1 MYCKMKKVS
10 LLILLTSLMLW
21 PLMAQEKGG
30 MTSKTQLAL
39 MQDSLTADSTNWQLM
54 LRLAD
59 AYQEKNRTKRA
70 QELYERAIQ
79 LHVSDTL
86 QRALAKCYYSRG
98 YYRKSIDLC
107 NNLLQK
113 DTLDEDLVLVARCYE
128 RMGDV
133 DSTIAYRELIAERD
147 IEDYGNVQSLARIY
161 NQVGMN
167 EMALYYLDL
176 YYNVDSTNLTVNNL
190 RAYILH
196 ELRQFDEEIEEYRK
210 LREAGFRDATSLY
223 YAGVANARIG
233 RRKEAFELLD
243 EARERSI
250 IPNGYI
256 YAELS
261 MVCDIVGE
269 YEDGIK
275 HAETAIDLLLPDTSL
290 MYSVYDQKAMNE
302 VAKFKYRD
310 AIESYKRS
318 LDYQKNLTNICQLA
332 YLYGALRDERNEQRY
347 YELFLKE
354 LETVNRP
361 ERYASLKQ
369 RAERR
374 LRRMKE
380 EQFFRDGVPQQ
391 NN

>member
-1 MYCKMKKVS
+1 MKKVS

-113 DTLDEDLVLVARCYE
+113 DTLDEDLVLVAHCYE

-302 VAKFKYRD
+302 VARFKYRD

>member
-1 MYCKMKKVS
+1 MKK
-10 LLILLTSLMLW
+10 LTLFIVMTLFLW
-21 PLMAQEKGG
+21 SSMQAQESGVVV
-30 MTSKTQLAL
+30 SKSRLAL
-39 MQDSLTADSTNWQLM
+39 MQDSLRADSTNWQLM

-70 QELYERAIQ
+70 QELYERAMG

-107 NNLLQK
+107 NVLLRQ
-113 DTLDEDLVLVARCYE
+113 DTIDEDLVLVARCYE

-196 ELRQFDEEIEEYRK
+196 ELRQFDEEIVEYKK

-233 RRKEAFELLD
+233 QRKEAFELLD

-269 YEDGIK
+269 YEAGIR
-275 HAETAIDLLLPDTSL
+275 HAETAIDLLLPDTAL

-354 LETVNRP
+354 LETVSRP

-374 LRRMKE
+374 LRRIKE
-380 EQFFRDGVPQQ
+380 EQFFREGVSQ
-391 NN
+391 

>member
-1 MYCKMKKVS
+1 MKKIS
-10 LLILLTSLMLW
+10 LWILLTSLMLW
-21 PLMAQEKGG
+21 PLMAQEKRG
-30 MTSKTQLAL
+30 MPGKTPLAL
-39 MQDSLTADSTNWQLM
+39 MQDSLAADSTNWQLM

-70 QELYERAIQ
+70 QELYERAMQ
-79 LHVSDTL
+79 WHVSDTL

-107 NNLLQK
+107 NDLLRK
-113 DTLDEDLVLVARCYE
+113 DTIDEDLVLVARCYE

-233 RRKEAFELLD
+233 RRKEACELLD

-290 MYSVYDQKAMNE
+290 MYSVYDMKAMNE

-347 YELFLKE
+347 YEQFLKE
-354 LETVNRP
+354 LETVSRP

-374 LRRMKE
+374 LRRIKE

>member
-1 MYCKMKKVS
+1 MKRIS
-10 LLILLTSLMLW
+10 LWILLTSLMLW

-30 MTSKTQLAL
+30 MPGKTPLAL
-39 MQDSLTADSTNWQLM
+39 MQDSLAADSTNWQLM
-54 LRLAD
+54 LRLVD

-70 QELYERAIQ
+70 QELYERAMQ
-79 LHVSDTL
+79 WHVSDTL

-107 NNLLQK
+107 NDLLRK
-113 DTLDEDLVLVARCYE
+113 DTIDEDLVLVARCYE

-290 MYSVYDQKAMNE
+290 MYSVYDMKAMNE

-347 YELFLKE
+347 YEQFLKE
-354 LETVNRP
+354 LETVSRP

-374 LRRMKE
+374 LRRIKE

>member
-1 MYCKMKKVS
+1 MKKVS
-10 LLILLTSLMLW
+10 LLIILTSLMLW
-21 PLMAQEKGG
+21 PLMAQEKRGLPG
-30 MTSKTQLAL
+30 KTQLAL
-39 MQDSLTADSTNWQLM
+39 MQDSLAADSTNWQLM

-70 QELYERAIQ
+70 QELYERAMQ
-79 LHVSDTL
+79 WHVSDTL

-113 DTLDEDLVLVARCYE
+113 DTIDEDLVLVARCYE

-233 RRKEAFELLD
+233 RRREAFELLD

-374 LRRMKE
+374 LRRIKE
-380 EQFFRDGVPQQ
+380 EQFFRDGAPPQ

>member
-1 MYCKMKKVS
+1 MKKVS

-79 LHVSDTL
+79 FHVSDTL

-113 DTLDEDLVLVARCYE
+113 DTIDEDLVLVARCYE

>member
-1 MYCKMKKVS
+1 MKKVS

-113 DTLDEDLVLVARCYE
+113 DTIDEDLVLVARCYE

>member
-1 MYCKMKKVS
+1 MKRIS
-10 LLILLTSLMLW
+10 LWILLTSLMLW

-30 MTSKTQLAL
+30 MPGKTPLAL
-39 MQDSLTADSTNWQLM
+39 MQDSLAADSTNWQLM

-70 QELYERAIQ
+70 QELYERAMQ
-79 LHVSDTL
+79 WHVSDTL

-107 NNLLQK
+107 NDLLRK
-113 DTLDEDLVLVARCYE
+113 DTIDEDLVLVARCYE

-290 MYSVYDQKAMNE
+290 MYSVYDMKAMNE

-318 LDYQKNLTNICQLA
+318 LDYQKNLSNICQLA

-347 YELFLKE
+347 YEQFLKE
-354 LETVNRP
+354 LETVSRP

-374 LRRMKE
+374 LRRIKE

>member
-1 MYCKMKKVS
+1 MKKT
-10 LLILLTSLMLW
+10 ILLALLCALLAC
-21 PLMAQEKGG
+21 PLHAQVKGIA
-30 MTSKTQLAL
+30 MSQRQLEGL
-39 MQDSLTADSTNWQLM
+39 QDSVKTDSTNWRLM
-54 LRLAD
+54 LKLAD

-70 QELYERAIQ
+70 QELYERAMM
-79 LHVSDTL
+79 LHKSDTL
-86 QRALAKCYYSRG
+86 QRALAKCFYSRG
-98 YYRKSIDLC
+98 YYRKTIDLC
-107 NNLLQK
+107 NDLLRN
-113 DTLDEDLVLVARCYE
+113 DTVDDDLVLVARCYE

-161 NQVGMN
+161 NQVGLN

-176 YYNVDSTNLTVNNL
+176 YYNVDSTNLTMNNL

-196 ELRQFDEEIEEYRK
+196 ELRQFDEEIVEYAK
-210 LREAGFRDATSLY
+210 LREAGFRDASSLY
-223 YAGVANARIG
+223 YAGVAHARIG
-233 RRKEAFELLD
+233 QRKVAFELLD

-250 IPNGYI
+250 VPNGYI

-269 YEDGIK
+269 YEAGIR
-275 HAETAIDLLLPDTSL
+275 HAETAIDLLLPDTAL
-290 MYSVYDQKAMNE
+290 MYSVYDMKAMNE
-302 VAKFKYRD
+302 VGKRRYRD
-310 AIESYKRS
+310 AIVSYKRS

-332 YLYGALRDERNEQRY
+332 YLYGALRDERNEQYY

-354 LETVNRP
+354 LETVKRP

-374 LRRMKE
+374 LRRIRE
-380 EQFFRDGVPQQ
+380 EQFFREGAPAQ

>member
-1 MYCKMKKVS
+1 MKKVS

-30 MTSKTQLAL
+30 MTSKTQLTL

-113 DTLDEDLVLVARCYE
+113 DTIDEDLVLVARCYE

-261 MVCDIVGE
+261 RVCDIVGE

>member
-1 MYCKMKKVS
+1 MKKVS
-10 LLILLTSLMLW
+10 LWILLTSLMLW

-113 DTLDEDLVLVARCYE
+113 DTIDEDLVLVARCYE

>member
-1 MYCKMKKVS
+1 MKKVS

-39 MQDSLTADSTNWQLM
+39 MQDSLTSDSTNWQLM

-113 DTLDEDLVLVARCYE
+113 DTIDEDLVLVARCYE

>member
-1 MYCKMKKVS
+1 MKK
-10 LLILLTSLMLW
+10 LTLFIVMTLFLW
-21 PLMAQEKGG
+21 SAMQAQESGVVVSKGRLT
-30 MTSKTQLAL
+30 M
-39 MQDSLTADSTNWQLM
+39 MQDSLRADSTNWQLM

-70 QELYERAIQ
+70 QELYERAMGM
-79 LHVSDTL
+79 HVSDTL

-107 NNLLQK
+107 NALLRK
-113 DTLDEDLVLVARCYE
+113 DTIDEDLVLVARCYE

-147 IEDYGNVQSLARIY
+147 IEEYGNVQSLARIY

-176 YYNVDSTNLTVNNL
+176 YYNVDSTNLTINNL

-196 ELRQFDEEIEEYRK
+196 ELRQFDEEIEEYKK
-210 LREAGFRDATSLY
+210 LRDAGFRDATSLY

-233 RRKEAFELLD
+233 KRKEAFELLD

-269 YEDGIK
+269 DEDEIR

-354 LETVNRP
+354 LETVSRP

-374 LRRMKE
+374 LRRIKE
-380 EQFFRDGVPQQ
+380 EQFFREGVPQQ
-391 NN
+391 K

>member
-1 MYCKMKKVS
+1 MKKVS

-30 MTSKTQLAL
+30 MTSKTQLTL

-133 DSTIAYRELIAERD
+133 DSTVAYRELIAERD

>member
-1 MYCKMKKVS
+1 MKKVS
-10 LLILLTSLMLW
+10 LLIILTSFMLW

-30 MTSKTQLAL
+30 QPGKTQLAL
-39 MQDSLTADSTNWQLM
+39 MQDSLAADSTNWQLM

-70 QELYERAIQ
+70 QELYERAMQ
-79 LHVSDTL
+79 WHVSDTL

-113 DTLDEDLVLVARCYE
+113 DTIDEDLVLVARCYE

-233 RRKEAFELLD
+233 RRREAFELLD

-269 YEDGIK
+269 YEDGIR

-374 LRRMKE
+374 LRRIKE
-380 EQFFRDGVPQQ
+380 EQFFRDGAPPQ

>member
-1 MYCKMKKVS
+1 M
-10 LLILLTSLMLW
+10 
-21 PLMAQEKGG
+21 
-30 MTSKTQLAL
+30 
-39 MQDSLTADSTNWQLM
+39 
-54 LRLAD
+54 
-59 AYQEKNRTKRA
+59 
-70 QELYERAIQ
+70 
-79 LHVSDTL
+79 
-86 QRALAKCYYSRG
+86 
-98 YYRKSIDLC
+98 
-107 NNLLQK
+107 
-113 DTLDEDLVLVARCYE
+113 
-128 RMGDV
+128 
-133 DSTIAYRELIAERD
+133 
-147 IEDYGNVQSLARIY
+147 
-161 NQVGMN
+161 
-167 EMALYYLDL
+167 
-176 YYNVDSTNLTVNNL
+176 
-190 RAYILH
+190 
-196 ELRQFDEEIEEYRK
+196 
-210 LREAGFRDATSLY
+210 REAGFRDATSLY

-290 MYSVYDQKAMNE
+290 MYSVYDMKAMNE

-347 YELFLKE
+347 YEQFLKE
-354 LETVNRP
+354 LETVSRP

-374 LRRMKE
+374 LRRIKE

>member
-1 MYCKMKKVS
+1 MKKVS
-10 LLILLTSLMLW
+10 LLIILTSFMLW

-30 MTSKTQLAL
+30 QPGKTQLAL
-39 MQDSLTADSTNWQLM
+39 MQDSLAADSTNWQLM

-70 QELYERAIQ
+70 QELYERAMQ
-79 LHVSDTL
+79 WHVSDTL

-113 DTLDEDLVLVARCYE
+113 DTIDEDLVLVARCYE

-233 RRKEAFELLD
+233 RRREAFELLD

-374 LRRMKE
+374 LRRIKE
-380 EQFFRDGVPQQ
+380 EQFFRDGAPPQ

>member
-1 MYCKMKKVS
+1 MKKVS

-133 DSTIAYRELIAERD
+133 DSTVAYRELIAERD

>member
-1 MYCKMKKVS
+1 MKKVS

-30 MTSKTQLAL
+30 MTSKTQLVL

-79 LHVSDTL
+79 FHVSDTL

-113 DTLDEDLVLVARCYE
+113 DTIDEDLVLVARCYE

>member
-1 MYCKMKKVS
+1 MKKVS
-10 LLILLTSLMLW
+10 LLIILTSFMLW

-30 MTSKTQLAL
+30 QPGKTQLAL
-39 MQDSLTADSTNWQLM
+39 MQDSLAADSTNWQLM

-70 QELYERAIQ
+70 QELYERAMQ
-79 LHVSDTL
+79 WHVSDTL

-107 NNLLQK
+107 NNLLKK
-113 DTLDEDLVLVARCYE
+113 DTIDEDLVLVARCYE

-233 RRKEAFELLD
+233 RRREAFELLD

-269 YEDGIK
+269 YEDGIR

-374 LRRMKE
+374 LRRIKE
-380 EQFFRDGVPQQ
+380 EQFFRDGAPPQ

>member
-1 MYCKMKKVS
+1 MKRIS
-10 LLILLTSLMLW
+10 LWILLTSLMLW

-30 MTSKTQLAL
+30 MPGKTPLAL
-39 MQDSLTADSTNWQLM
+39 MQDSLAADSTNWQLM

-70 QELYERAIQ
+70 QELYERAMQ
-79 LHVSDTL
+79 WHVSDTL

-107 NNLLQK
+107 NDLLRK
-113 DTLDEDLVLVARCYE
+113 DTIDEDLVLVARCYE

-290 MYSVYDQKAMNE
+290 MYSVYDMKAMNE

-347 YELFLKE
+347 YEQFLKE
-354 LETVNRP
+354 LETVSRP

-374 LRRMKE
+374 LRRIKE

>member
-1 MYCKMKKVS
+1 MKKVS

>member
-1 MYCKMKKVS
+1 MKKVS

-30 MTSKTQLAL
+30 MTSKPQLVL

>member
-1 MYCKMKKVS
+1 MKKVS
-10 LLILLTSLMLW
+10 LLIILTSLMLW
-21 PLMAQEKGG
+21 PLMAQEKRGLPG
-30 MTSKTQLAL
+30 KTQLAL
-39 MQDSLTADSTNWQLM
+39 MQDSLAADSTNWQLM

-70 QELYERAIQ
+70 QELYERAMQ
-79 LHVSDTL
+79 WHVSDTL

-113 DTLDEDLVLVARCYE
+113 DTIDEDLVLVARCYE

-233 RRKEAFELLD
+233 RRREAFELLD

-374 LRRMKE
+374 LRRIKE
-380 EQFFRDGVPQQ
+380 EQFFRDGVPPQ

>member
-1 MYCKMKKVS
+1 MKKIS
-10 LLILLTSLMLW
+10 LWILLTSLMLW
-21 PLMAQEKGG
+21 PLMAQEKRG
-30 MTSKTQLAL
+30 MRGKTPLAL
-39 MQDSLTADSTNWQLM
+39 MQDSLAADSTNWQLM

-70 QELYERAIQ
+70 QELYERAMQ
-79 LHVSDTL
+79 WHVSDTL

-107 NNLLQK
+107 NDLLRK
-113 DTLDEDLVLVARCYE
+113 DTIDEDLVLVARCYE

-290 MYSVYDQKAMNE
+290 MYSVYDMKAMNE

-347 YELFLKE
+347 YEQFLKE
-354 LETVNRP
+354 LETVSRP

-374 LRRMKE
+374 LRRIKE

>member
-1 MYCKMKKVS
+1 MKK
-10 LLILLTSLMLW
+10 LTLFIVMTLFLW
-21 PLMAQEKGG
+21 SAMQAQESGVVVSKGR
-30 MTSKTQLAL
+30 LAM
-39 MQDSLTADSTNWQLM
+39 MQDSLRADSTNWQLM

-70 QELYERAIQ
+70 QELYERAMGM
-79 LHVSDTL
+79 HVSDTL

-107 NNLLQK
+107 NALLRK
-113 DTLDEDLVLVARCYE
+113 DTIDEDLVLVARCYE

-176 YYNVDSTNLTVNNL
+176 YYNVDSTNLTINNL

-196 ELRQFDEEIEEYRK
+196 ELRQFDEEIEEYKK
-210 LREAGFRDATSLY
+210 LRDAGFRDATSLY

-233 RRKEAFELLD
+233 KRKEAFELLD

-269 YEDGIK
+269 YEDGIR

-354 LETVNRP
+354 LETVSRP

-374 LRRMKE
+374 LRRIKE
-380 EQFFRDGVPQQ
+380 EQFFREGVPQQ
-391 NN
+391 K

>member
-1 MYCKMKKVS
+1 MKKVS

-70 QELYERAIQ
+70 QELYESAIQ

-113 DTLDEDLVLVARCYE
+113 DTIDEDLVLVARCYE

>member
-1 MYCKMKKVS
+1 MKKVS

-113 DTLDEDLVLVARCYE
+113 DTIDEDLVLVARCYE

-210 LREAGFRDATSLY
+210 LRDAGFRDATSLY

-269 YEDGIK
+269 SEDGIK

>member
-1 MYCKMKKVS
+1 MKKVS
-10 LLILLTSLMLW
+10 LLIILTSLMLW

-30 MTSKTQLAL
+30 LPGKTQLAL
-39 MQDSLTADSTNWQLM
+39 MQDSLAADSTNWQLM

-70 QELYERAIQ
+70 QELYERAMQ
-79 LHVSDTL
+79 WHVSDTL

-113 DTLDEDLVLVARCYE
+113 DTIDEDLVLVARCYE

-233 RRKEAFELLD
+233 RRREAFELLD

-374 LRRMKE
+374 LRRIKE
-380 EQFFRDGVPQQ
+380 EQFFRDGAPPQ

>member
-1 MYCKMKKVS
+1 MKK
-10 LLILLTSLMLW
+10 LTLFIVMTLFLW
-21 PLMAQEKGG
+21 SSMQAQESGVVV
-30 MTSKTQLAL
+30 SKSRLAL
-39 MQDSLTADSTNWQLM
+39 MQDSLRADSTNWQLM

-70 QELYERAIQ
+70 QELYERAMG

-107 NNLLQK
+107 NVLLRQ
-113 DTLDEDLVLVARCYE
+113 DTIDEDLVLVARCYE

-196 ELRQFDEEIEEYRK
+196 ELRQFDEEIVEYKK

-233 RRKEAFELLD
+233 QRKEAFELLD

-269 YEDGIK
+269 YEAGIW
-275 HAETAIDLLLPDTSL
+275 HAETAIDLLLPDTAL

-354 LETVNRP
+354 LETVSRP

-374 LRRMKE
+374 LRRIKE
-380 EQFFRDGVPQQ
+380 EQFFREGVSQ
-391 NN
+391 

>member
-1 MYCKMKKVS
+1 MKKVS

-30 MTSKTQLAL
+30 MTSKTQLVL

-113 DTLDEDLVLVARCYE
+113 DTIDEDLVLVARCYE

>member
-1 MYCKMKKVS
+1 MKKVS
-10 LLILLTSLMLW
+10 LLIILTSFMLW
-21 PLMAQEKGG
+21 PLMAQEKRG
-30 MTSKTQLAL
+30 MPGKTPLAL
-39 MQDSLTADSTNWQLM
+39 MQDSLAADSTNWQLM

-70 QELYERAIQ
+70 QELYERAMQ
-79 LHVSDTL
+79 WHVSDTL

-107 NNLLQK
+107 NNLLKK
-113 DTLDEDLVLVARCYE
+113 DTIDEDLVLVARCYE

-233 RRKEAFELLD
+233 RRREAFELLD

-269 YEDGIK
+269 YEDGIR

-374 LRRMKE
+374 LRRIKE
-380 EQFFRDGVPQQ
+380 EQFFRDGAPPQ

>member
-1 MYCKMKKVS
+1 MKKVS

-30 MTSKTQLAL
+30 MPAKTQLAL
-39 MQDSLTADSTNWQLM
+39 MQDSLAADSTNWQLM

-79 LHVSDTL
+79 WHVSDTL

-113 DTLDEDLVLVARCYE
+113 DTIDEDLVLVARCYE

-275 HAETAIDLLLPDTSL
+275 HAETAINLLLPDTSL
-290 MYSVYDQKAMNE
+290 MYSVYDMKAMNE

-332 YLYGALRDERNEQRY
+332 YLYGALRDEQNEQRY

-374 LRRMKE
+374 LQRIKE
-380 EQFFRDGVPQQ
+380 EQFFRDGVPPQ

>member
-1 MYCKMKKVS
+1 MKKVS
-10 LLILLTSLMLW
+10 LLIILTSLMLW

-30 MTSKTQLAL
+30 LLGKTQLAL
-39 MQDSLTADSTNWQLM
+39 MQDSLAADSTNWQLM

-70 QELYERAIQ
+70 QELYERAMQ
-79 LHVSDTL
+79 WHVSDTL

-107 NNLLQK
+107 NNLLKK
-113 DTLDEDLVLVARCYE
+113 DTIDEDLVLVARCYE

-233 RRKEAFELLD
+233 RRREAFELLD

-269 YEDGIK
+269 YEDGIR

-374 LRRMKE
+374 LRRIKE
-380 EQFFRDGVPQQ
+380 EQFFRDGAPPQ

>member
-1 MYCKMKKVS
+1 MKKIS
-10 LLILLTSLMLW
+10 LWILLTSLMLW
-21 PLMAQEKGG
+21 PLMAQEKGRMPG
-30 MTSKTQLAL
+30 KTPLAL
-39 MQDSLTADSTNWQLM
+39 MQDSLAADSTNWQLM

-70 QELYERAIQ
+70 QELYERAMQ
-79 LHVSDTL
+79 WHVSDTL

-107 NNLLQK
+107 NDLLRK
-113 DTLDEDLVLVARCYE
+113 DTIDEDLVLVARCYE

-290 MYSVYDQKAMNE
+290 MYSVYDMKAMNE

-347 YELFLKE
+347 YEQFLKE
-354 LETVNRP
+354 LETVSRP

-374 LRRMKE
+374 LRRIKE

>member
-1 MYCKMKKVS
+1 MKKVS

-30 MTSKTQLAL
+30 MTSKTQLTL

-113 DTLDEDLVLVARCYE
+113 DTIDEDLVLVARCYE

>member
-1 MYCKMKKVS
+1 MKKVS

-113 DTLDEDLVLVARCYE
+113 DTIDEDLVLVARCYE

-210 LREAGFRDATSLY
+210 LRDAGFRDATSLY